1 VKGSRGI
8 RWSAFREGHLLTGEG
23 VFRIGGGASVRE
35 APQNGYGGSFDKR
48 FPEMRIGVVSDPH
61 GCLVG
66 LRATLDWLEEE
77 GVDLVVCAGDV
88 ANFGPQPN
96 KCISLLAERSIA
108 SVQGNSDRNIL
119 LPSPANQHTDERTAQ
134 MAAINDWC
142 RERLTSASREWL
154 TALSPKLTPAPG
166 VLIVHGGVEELDE
179 IVDMDARP
187 FLPQGVSV
195 VAAGHLHVPF
205 VIHTQRGVWAN
216 AGSAGRSCDG
226 DPRAAVAVLAQQS
239 KGWKA
244 LVHRVSFDLGA
255 AIREIHKSDM
265 PYAERLIETQR
276 KACWW

>member
-1 VKGSRGI
+1 MVS
-8 RWSAFREGHLLTGEG
+8 FP
-23 VFRIGGGASVRE
+23 RE
-35 APQNGYGGSFDKR
+35 ALVDRGGSSFDKR
-48 FPEMRIGVVSDPH
+48 FLEMRIGVVSDPH

-66 LRATLDWLEEE
+66 LRATLDWLEEK
-77 GVDLVVCAGDV
+77 GVDVVVCAGDV
-88 ANFGPQPN
+88 ASFGPQPN
-96 KCISLLAERSIA
+96 ECISLLAERSIA
-108 SVQGNSDRNIL
+108 SVQGNSDRHIL

-134 MAAINDWC
+134 ITAIDDWC
-142 RERLTSASREWL
+142 RARLTSASRGWL
-154 TALSPKLTPAPG
+154 TALSPKLTPASG

-187 FLPQGVSV
+187 FFPQGVSV

-205 VIHTQRGVWAN
+205 VIRTRRGVWAN

-226 DPRAAVAVLAQQS
+226 DPRAAVAVLEQQS

-244 LVHRVSFDLGA
+244 SVHRVSFDLEA
-255 AIREIHKSDM
+255 AIWEILKSGM